1 MVQPPKIRTIEELP
15 GLLADLRRQGKRIV
29 HSHGVYDLLHAG
41 VVRQLQQAKK
51 QGDLLVVTLTPDDPA
66 GKGQARSMVKQ
77 ELRAEVL
84 ASLVCVDL
92 VAVGKGADATEAI
105 QAIRPEVYVPWE
117 EDAESSAEA
126 AKARQAELAL
136 VETLGGKIV
145 WPAKLDVG
153 ARGLVY
159 HHSPAVAPEAD
170 QFLASFCAKYSIDD
184 VMACLQKVARLK
196 VLFVGETIIDEYQ
209 HCETIGKSGK
219 EPILAARYLSSEK
232 FAGGVISTANQAA
245 TVCDHVGVLTLLGT
259 VESHEQ
265 FIRDRLNPHITPSF
279 LSMPGARTILK
290 RRLVEHYPLQKLFE
304 VYFMETEVAEPVTQ
318 ALCARLQE
326 ILPDYDAVVVTDYGH
341 GMLTPEAIEILCR
354 HDRFL
359 AINTQVN
366 AANQG
371 FNTVSKYRR
380 ADFICVSEKELRL
393 EARNRSKDIRLIM
406 AETAQRMD
414 CKRVLITRG
423 REGCLCYHRDQG
435 VCVIPPF
442 TNRIV
447 DRIGAGDALLAVTSL
462 CASQD
467 APMEIMGLIG
477 NAVGAQAV
485 QTVGNRQVV
494 SRESLLEQ
502 IHSLLNYDHWI
513 STP

>member
-1 MVQPPKIRTIEELP
+1 MVQPPKIRTIDELP
-15 GLLADLRRQGKRIV
+15 DILADSRRQGKRIV
-29 HSHGVYDLLHAG
+29 HSHGVYDLLHVG
-41 VVRQLQQAKK
+41 VVRQLEQAKRL
-51 QGDLLVVTLTPDDPA
+51 GDLLVVTLTPDDPA
-66 GKGQARSMVKQ
+66 GKGQARSLVTQ

-92 VAVGKGADATEAI
+92 VAIGNAAGAVEAI
-105 QAIRPEVYVPWE
+105 QAVCPDVYVPWE
-117 EDAESSAEA
+117 DDAELSAEDV
-126 AKARQAELAL
+126 KARQAEWAL
-136 VETLGGKIV
+136 VEALGGKVV
-145 WPAKLDVG
+145 WPTKVEAK
-153 ARGLVY
+153 AMGLA
-159 HHSPAVAPEAD
+159 HHRSPAVPPEAD
-170 QFLASFCAKYSIDD
+170 QFLASFCAKYSVND
-184 VMACLQKVARLK
+184 VMTCLDKVARLK

-245 TVCDHVGVLTLLGT
+245 TVCEQVGVLTLLGT
-259 VESHEQ
+259 VDSHEQ

-279 LSMPGARTILK
+279 LYMPGARTILK

-304 VYFMETEVAEPVTQ
+304 VYFMETEIAEEVTE

-326 ILPDYDAVVVTDYGH
+326 LLPSYDAVVVTDYGH

-354 HDRFL
+354 HDGFL

-414 CKRVLITRG
+414 CRRVLITRG
-423 REGCLCYHRDQG
+423 REGCLCYQRGQG